1 MSHIEKAKA
10 AINDRLA
17 AAYRHRG
24 DLVMYHHECK
34 EVLAIVVRTLADEN
48 LRRTNHSLRLLVEL
62 AGKTIDAL
70 EKLDNDE
77 QARLD

>member
-24 DLVMYHHECK
+24 DPVMHHSELK
-34 EVLAIVVRTLADEN
+34 GVLAIIVRMLADPN
-48 LRRTNHSLRLLVEL
+48 MRHVRLLQDLASKTLKAIAKVE
-62 AGKTIDAL
+62 
-70 EKLDNDE
+70 NDE
-77 QARLD
+77 PARLD